1 MIDHPKSPQLEHG
14 HTRIANAL
22 LEAMARYPFRR
33 GECRVVMAIL
43 RLTYGWRTKAA
54 PISARQLA
62 KATGFSSRHAKRLLR
77 ALVAAGV
84 LLRSKQ
90 GRRNVLGLNKRFWE
104 WRLCTTSAHGDSVG
118 PPQGTPPVP
127 CERDTRCPAI
137 KETRKKF
144 VVKKAADPVQSFLED
159 ALRRP
164 LSQEERATV
173 NQLQTM
179 DPTEANGL
187 LERMCKSRNPAL

>member
-1 MIDHPKSPQLEHG
+1 MRS
-14 HTRIANAL
+14 
-22 LEAMARYPFRR
+22 PFRR
-33 GECRVVMAIL
+33 GELRLVLAVL

-62 KATGFSSRHAKRLLR
+62 RATGFSSRHAKRLLR

-104 WRLCTTSAHGDSVG
+104 WNLCTTSAHGDTLG
-118 PPQGTPPVP
+118 PSQGTPPVP
-127 CERDTRCPAI
+127 CERDTRCPSF
-137 KETRKKF
+137 KETEKKF
-144 VVKKAADPVQSFLED
+144 VVKKAADPVHSFLEQ

-164 LSQEERATV
+164 LTHAERQTV
-173 NQLQTM
+173 SQLQAM
-179 DPTEANGL
+179 SSTEANGL
-187 LERMCKSRNPAL
+187 LQQMCKSRNPAL

>member
-1 MIDHPKSPQLEHG
+1 MSRPPQSPQLEHG
-14 HTRIANAL
+14 HTRIANAI

-77 ALVAAGV
+77 ALVGAGV

-104 WRLCTTSAHGDSVG
+104 WQVCTTSAHGDTVG
-118 PPQGTPPVP
+118 PSQGTPPVP
-127 CERDTRCPAI
+127 CERDTRCPSF
-137 KETRKKF
+137 KETEKKF
-144 VVKKAADPVQSFLED
+144 VVKKAADPVHSFLED

-164 LSQEERATV
+164 LTSAERQTV
-173 NQLQTM
+173 SQLQAM
-179 DPTEANGL
+179 SSTEANGL
-187 LERMCKSRNPAL
+187 LQQMCKSRNPAL